1 MRNTTSLIISNN
13 LVPPAP
19 PLEKRKKRKKKHS
32 RQYLTSC
39 SFTVAVNTPTLTL
52 ISRAEHH
59 FRETRGKIR
68 GKRWETH
75 PNREPWYAND
85 SPDATDSTVLF
96 HVGSNHPVRPTQS
109 RDRWCTRAWGTPTST
124 RRVGA
129 AIMRSG
135 RFLRFEF
142 SLLLSLLLF
151 A

>member
-13 LVPPAP
+13 LAP

-68 GKRWETH
+68 GKK
-75 PNREPWYAND
+75 
-85 SPDATDSTVLF
+85 
-96 HVGSNHPVRPTQS
+96 VGNAP
-109 RDRWCTRAWGTPTST
+109 
-124 RRVGA
+124 
-129 AIMRSG
+129 
-135 RFLRFEF
+135 
-142 SLLLSLLLF
+142 
-151 A
+151 